1 MTWPEEEMWNLPAI
15 RDGQEIEPEIVEGE
29 VVDDPAPSGPARV
42 VHVVRVVAQHEH
54 ARKAGRHLGYIPTG
68 AAVVGKRLWDSRTT
82 SRYERWM
89 RMAEATGDL
98 DKVLEVEKRL
108 ADFRKDRHTRRVDTL
123 KVPAELMLMIPKLLF
138 GFLLIL
144 ASIGTLLAIATRHI
158 AEVAVP
164 FRTVARIAELV
175 AIVFSVSWG
184 PILLALPW
192 IVVGALWWTGRG
204 YANAAMTGWTV
215 AGKDGDEDGGLVVTA
230 DTIVLA
236 LQNLPIPELQEGV
249 RRTAGSPSFTR
260 CRSGTAAA
268 TRRCSRCRSASPRR

>member
-1 MTWPEEEMWNLPAI
+1 
-15 RDGQEIEPEIVEGE
+15 
-29 VVDDPAPSGPARV
+29 
-42 VHVVRVVAQHEH
+42 
-54 ARKAGRHLGYIPTG
+54 
-68 AAVVGKRLWDSRTT
+68 
-82 SRYERWM
+82 
-89 RMAEATGDL
+89 MAEATGDL

-164 FRTVARIAELV
+164 FRTAARIAEIV
-175 AIVFSVSWG
+175 AIVFSVAWG
-184 PILLALPW
+184 PIVLALPW

-204 YANAAMTGWTV
+204 YAAASGWTE
-215 AGKDGDEDGGLVVTA
+215 AGKDGGEDGGLVVTA

-236 LQNLPIPELQEGV
+236 PAEPADTRAEEGV
-249 RRTAGSPSFTR
+249 RRTGGSPSFHTLPVR
-260 CRSGTAAA
+260 DGRGYSAVFSAAA
-268 TRRCSRCRSASPRR
+268 RRHRRR